1 MFNSSM
7 SNYPGGFAN
16 GISIR
21 GMPLTVAHPGRVF
34 WVLRAAGAV
43 TQGHRTGSDGNDGS
57 FSAPF
62 ATLDY
67 AIGRCTAARGDI
79 IMIKPGHTETIS
91 TATALAL
98 DVAGIAVVG
107 LGTYNSR
114 PTFTLDT
121 ATTAE
126 LAITAAN
133 ISLVNLLIKPNLA
146 DIVRGVSTTVAG
158 TTLFGVDFLDTAV
171 DMNVLTPIKAIS
183 TTDNANDGLD
193 VRNCKWF
200 SPDAASVEF
209 IEINANLE
217 NLVINGNQAV
227 TLGTASPLF
236 LVAGTKI
243 TRGMQCLWNY
253 LQNANTA
260 GDIAFD
266 NGGATNSGVIAHNRI
281 GHSDVT
287 GAHVLG
293 AVAGARFFD
302 NLSTSV
308 DNLSGL
314 LLPAA
319 DVDL

>member
-1 MFNSSM
+1 MAM
-7 SNYPGGFAN
+7 SNYSGGFAD
-16 GISIR
+16 GVLIR
-21 GMPLTVAHPGRVF
+21 GMPLTVAHPGKVF

-43 TQGHRTGSDGNDGS
+43 TQGNKTGSNGNDGS
-57 FSAPF
+57 FNAPF

-67 AIGRCTAARGDI
+67 AIGKCTANRGDV
-79 IMIKPGHTETIS
+79 IMVKPGHTETIS

-98 DVAGIAVVG
+98 DVAGVAVVG
-107 LGTYNSR
+107 LGVYNSR

-133 ISLVNLLIKPNLA
+133 VSLVNFVIKSNFA
-146 DIVRGVSTTVAG
+146 DIVRAVSTTKAG
-158 TTLFGVDFLDTAV
+158 TSLVGIDFLDTAV
-171 DMNVLTPIKAIS
+171 DMNVLTPIKAIGG
-183 TTDNANDGLD
+183 TDNDNDGLS
-193 VRNCKWF
+193 VTNCKWF

-209 IEINANLE
+209 VEITANLE
-217 NLVINGNQAV
+217 NLVIENNQVV
-227 TLGTASPLF
+227 TGGTASPLF

-243 TRGMQCLWNY
+243 TRGMSVKWNY

-260 GDIAFD
+260 GDLAFD
-266 NGGATNSGVIAHNRI
+266 NGGSTNSGIIAHNRI
-281 GHSDVT
+281 GHADVT

-302 NLSTSV
+302 NLSVST
-308 DNLSGL
+308 DALSGFV
-314 LLPAA
+314 LPAI